1 MKFHINLVEFIRKL
15 NFIKVLFGLG
25 IIVYLMLLVKT
36 AWLCDDSYITFRTVD
51 NFINGYGLRWNVA
64 ERVQTYTHP
73 LWMFLIS
80 AIYFFTREVFFTSLI
95 LSILI
100 SLVTVYLMVFYLPK
114 NIINSVLTFIPILT
128 SKAFL
133 DFSTSGL
140 ENSLSHLLI
149 ATLGI
154 IYIKKGDNDKINLI
168 SGFLT
173 ALIMLNRMDLILM
186 IIPLLVAKLYNS
198 NKKGIIFFLIGF
210 SPFVLWELFSLW
222 YYGFPFPNTAYAKLD
237 PGISRIEL
245 LREGLNYIKESFV
258 LDPVT
263 FITILSALLW
273 LSLSKRKNLI
283 PIGIGIVLYLIY
295 IIFIGGDFMS
305 GRFFT
310 TPFVFSILILSYA
323 SFEKM
328 NTIFITILV
337 LLIPFGYISLYRSI
351 YNESHPYWNKII
363 SKSSKSVMDERKFYF
378 DGANLVATLKGKEMP
393 THYWVKSGRELRK
406 EKQKFSITNNIGF
419 QGYYAGPDCYLIDK
433 LALTD
438 PLRSRLPSKDN
449 WRIGHYSRVIPDG
462 YVESILTNENHI
474 LDPDLKKYYSK
485 LTILTRGNLFD
496 LSRLIEILHFNI
508 GSYDYLLESY
518 IKRHNY

>member
-1 MKFHINLVEFIRKL
+1 MKFHINLVDFIKKL

-25 IIVYLMLLVKT
+25 ILVYLMLLVKT

-100 SLVTVYLMVFYLPK
+100 SLVTVYLMVFYFPK
-114 NIINSVLTFIPILT
+114 NIINMVLIFIPILT
-128 SKAFL
+128 SKVFL

-154 IYIKKGDNDKINLI
+154 IYIKKENNNKIKLI
-168 SGFLT
+168 IGFLT

-186 IIPLLVAKLYNS
+186 IIPLIVVKLYNS
-198 NKKGIIFFLIGF
+198 NKKGIIFFMIGF

-237 PGISRIEL
+237 PGISRIDL

-258 LDPVT
+258 IDPVT
-263 FITILSALLW
+263 LITILSALLW
-273 LSLSKRKNLI
+273 LSLFKKTDLI
-283 PIGIGIVLYLIY
+283 PFGIGIVLYLIY
-295 IIFIGGDFMS
+295 IGGDFMA

-310 TPFVFSILILSYA
+310 TPFVFSILILSST
-323 SFEKM
+323 SFEKR
-328 NTIFITILV
+328 NTIFITIALFI
-337 LLIPFGYISLYRSI
+337 LFGYISLYRSI
-351 YNESHPYWNKII
+351 YNESHPYWNEII
-363 SKSSKSVMDERKFYF
+363 SKTSDSVMDERKFYF
-378 DGANLVATLKGKEMP
+378 DGANLLAALKGEEMP
-393 THYWVKSGRELRK
+393 SNYWAKLGKEFRKVKK
-406 EKQKFSITNNIGF
+406 IIITNNIGF
-419 QGYYAGPDCYLIDK
+419 QGYYAGPNCYLLDN
-433 LALTD
+433 LALSD
-438 PLRSRLPSKDN
+438 PLRSRLPSQDI
-449 WRIGHYSRVIPDG
+449 WRIGHYPRIIPDG
-462 YVESILTNENHI
+462 YLNSIITNKNHI

-485 LTILTRGNLFD
+485 LLILTRGNLFD
-496 LSRLIEILHFNI
+496 FSRLVEILQFNI
-508 GSYDYLLESY
+508 GSYDYLLESFV
-518 IKRHNY
+518 KRHNY